1 LLKKITDSK
10 SEKLDNVLGALETLK
25 DSLTLDQI
33 KIIQTVTEITKE
45 NQLLREANQN
55 QQRIVIKLDKI
66 NAVLQQKLLR
76 FEELIE
82 VKNSSP
88 IISVGN

>member
-1 LLKKITDSK
+1 MLKKITDSK